1 MNDKDK
7 SYNELVPEYL
17 ESDFAIA
24 LAKNVDLLKQSD
36 TFKDY
41 NYHGANMTMI
51 LELLAYLADFNSF
64 HTNMV
69 AKNVYMES
77 ANVYETV
84 HALALLKGYYP
95 KGFISAYT
103 SIECTLDCYK
113 KDQQGNII
121 ETYISDGDQ
130 LLIKAWQPLDIGKV
144 SIVNESIT
152 YNTTDEYIINVSNT
166 ENPVI
171 NDQVS
176 FEFFMKEGNMEE
188 LKYTHRDVIDNEI
201 ILPFHNYDHGTYPF
215 TVPSISVYVNDE
227 EWIRVHDFYDEMS
240 GLKEEYDDVYM
251 FVYDKYRR
259 YAVRF
264 DTSRKVPGR
273 TDIITVKLL
282 KSKGPDG
289 AIGKNTIDIPSAL
302 NNFEIF
308 NITKN
313 IPIPT
318 EQIVKFTNPDSSILG
333 TLPENVEDIKVSSKV
348 NIHSQYRNVTAKDY
362 RYHLEARTDVAKGS
376 AWGEQEIDPGNVL
389 EYNKVYVSV
398 VPPEGIDS
406 LFIPGTI
413 DTEVVTW
420 TEIDDPSL
428 SQDIEVPQAYNTDF
442 RDDLLIYLEPRKMLN
457 AYEVPVLPKI
467 VYFRFDIGIRV
478 KRTYNYSDV
487 REDVK
492 NKLIFFFDRTL
503 RNFNEEISFMD
514 IHNFILDQSI
524 VRDDDIFENIKGVD
538 SLVLRELKTYT
549 NTLGTGNE
557 EVVYEPNNNNLF
569 PMYTYESFDS
579 YIDNKL
585 RTIKIGYDQYPM
597 LVIDMCR
604 FYTEL

>member
-1 MNDKDK
+1 MDIDKE
-7 SYNELVPEYL
+7 YNELIPEYL
-17 ESDFAIA
+17 ESDFASA

-51 LELLAYLADFNSF
+51 LELLAYLTDFNSF

-95 KGFISAYT
+95 KGYISAYT
-103 SIECTLDCYK
+103 SITCDLKCNYI
-113 KDQQGNII
+113 DQQGNI
-121 ETYISDGDQ
+121 TNYISNGDQ
-130 LLIKAWQPLDIGKV
+130 LLIKPWQSLDIGKS
-144 SIVNESIT
+144 SINGDNII
-152 YNTTDEYIINVSNT
+152 YNTTDEYIININND
-166 ENPVI
+166 EIPII
-171 NDQVS
+171 NDTVS
-176 FEFFMKEGNMEE
+176 FEFFMKEGVIEE
-188 LKYTHRDVIDNEI
+188 LKYTYKDIIDNEI
-201 ILPFHNYDHGTYPF
+201 ILPFHTYDHGTYPF
-215 TVPSISVYVNDE
+215 TVPSISVYINDE
-227 EWIRVHDFYDEMS
+227 EWSRVHDFYDDMS
-240 GLKEEYDDVYM
+240 GLKEEYDEVYM
-251 FVYDKYRR
+251 FIYDKYKR
-259 YAVRF
+259 YAIRF
-264 DTSRKVPGR
+264 DTSRRVPSK
-273 TDIITVKLL
+273 TDIITVRLL
-282 KSKGPDG
+282 NSKGPDG
-289 AIGKNTIDIPSAL
+289 AIGKNVIDMPSDI
-302 NNFEIF
+302 NNFEIY

-313 IPIPT
+313 IIVPSS
-318 EQIVKFTNPDSSILG
+318 QIIKFTNNYSSILG
-333 TLPENVEDIKVSSKV
+333 SLPEGVEDIKVSSRV

-389 EYNKVYVSV
+389 EYNKVYISV

-413 DTEVVTW
+413 DTQIVRW
-420 TEIDDPSL
+420 TEIDDISL
-428 SQDIEVPQAYNTDF
+428 SQDIEIPSSYNTDF
-442 RDDLLIYLEPRKMLN
+442 RDDLLVYLEPRKMIN

-487 REDVK
+487 RDDVR
-492 NKLIFFFDRTL
+492 NKLIFFFNRTL

-514 IHNFILDQSI
+514 LHNFIMDQSI
-524 VRDDDIFENIKGVD
+524 VSEDDNFENIKGVD
-538 SLVLRELKTYT
+538 NLVLRELKTYT
-549 NTLGTGNE
+549 HSLGSGNE
-557 EVVYEPNNNNLF
+557 EIVYEPNNNNLY

-585 RTIKIGYDQYPM
+585 RTIKLGYDQYPM
-597 LVIDMCR
+597 LAIDMCR
-604 FYTEL
+604 FYTEI

>member
-1 MNDKDK
+1 MNKDK
-7 SYNELVPEYL
+7 EYNELIPEYL
-17 ESDFAIA
+17 ESDFASA

-51 LELLAYLADFNSF
+51 LELLAYLTDFNSF

-95 KGFISAYT
+95 KGYISAYT
-103 SIECTLDCYK
+103 SITCDLACNFT
-113 KDQQGNII
+113 DQQGNII
-121 ETYISDGDQ
+121 NYISDGDQ
-130 LLIKAWQPLDIGKV
+130 LLIKAWQPLSIGKT
-144 SIVNESIT
+144 SINSEDII
-152 YNTTDEYIINVSNT
+152 YNTTDEYIINISNDET
-166 ENPVI
+166 PII
-171 NDQVS
+171 NDGVS
-176 FEFFMKEGNMEE
+176 FEFFMKEGVIEE
-188 LKYTHRDVIDNEI
+188 LKYTHKDIIDNEI
-201 ILPFHNYDHGTYPF
+201 ILPFHTYDHGTYPF
-215 TVPSISVYVNDE
+215 TVPSISVHINDE
-227 EWIRVHDFYDEMS
+227 EWTRVHDFYDDMS
-240 GLKEEYDDVYM
+240 GLKEEYDEVYM
-251 FVYDKYRR
+251 FVYDKYKR

-264 DTSRKVPGR
+264 DTSRRVPAK
-273 TDIITVKLL
+273 TDIITIKLL
-282 KSKGPDG
+282 NSKGPDG
-289 AIGKNTIDIPSAL
+289 AIGKNVIDMPSDL

-313 IPIPT
+313 ISIPST
-318 EQIVKFTNPDSSILG
+318 QITRFTNDDSSVLG
-333 TLPENVEDIKVSSKV
+333 TLPEGVEDIKVSSRV

-398 VPPEGIDS
+398 VPPEGLNS

-413 DTEVVTW
+413 DTQIVTW
-420 TEIDDPSL
+420 TEIDDPTL
-428 SQDIEVPQAYNTDF
+428 TQDIEIPTAYNMDF
-442 RDDLLIYLEPRKMLN
+442 RDDLLVYLEPRKMLN

-487 REDVK
+487 RDDVR

-514 IHNFILDQSI
+514 LHNFIMDQSI
-524 VRDDDIFENIKGVD
+524 VSEDDNFENIKGVD
-538 SLVLRELKTYT
+538 NLVLRELKTYT
-549 NTLGTGNE
+549 HSLGSGNE
-557 EVVYEPNNNNLF
+557 EIVYEPNNNNLY

-585 RTIKIGYDQYPM
+585 RTIKLGYDQYPM
-597 LVIDMCR
+597 LAIDMCR
-604 FYTEL
+604 FYTEI